1 MHKIT
6 YIQIQCEGFVT
17 CKNKIVQDSQFFV
30 GNIRDAQREFNFFC
44 LEMTIEGERIWWLL
58 GIHLFWG
65 DDIQVSIRKQ
75 DLAWN
80 LRDLQSYELSA
91 LTASTFFIF
100 ADIEAKKWNFLA
112 IYGVKRREMSYA
124 PINTE

>member
-58 GIHLFWG
+58 GIHLF
-65 DDIQVSIRKQ
+65 
-75 DLAWN
+75 
-80 LRDLQSYELSA
+80 
-91 LTASTFFIF
+91 
-100 ADIEAKKWNFLA
+100 
-112 IYGVKRREMSYA
+112 
-124 PINTE
+124 